1 MSAETSGRYRELI
14 LRSPLLPPERIA
26 EAKAKG
32 GPRTALLCRCMGTA
46 GSAASSAVES
56 AYCQTQI
63 GDAPETR
70 EGSSAHTGGIPPV
83 RSRRKPIMDKEHL
96 KGAADKAKGAMK
108 DAAGKLMDDKE
119 LQAEGKMDK
128 AKGGARQ
135 ALGDAKDAVKRGQEK
150 A

>member
-1 MSAETSGRYRELI
+1 M
-14 LRSPLLPPERIA
+14 
-26 EAKAKG
+26 
-32 GPRTALLCRCMGTA
+32 
-46 GSAASSAVES
+46 
-56 AYCQTQI
+56 QI

-70 EGSSAHTGGIPPV
+70 EGPLRTGGIPPV

-108 DAAGKLMDDKE
+108 DAAGKLTDDKE
-119 LQAEGKMDK
+119 LQAEGKRDK

-150 A
+150 SRP